1 MVGQY
6 FDKKRAKANGV
17 MSMGGALGGASIAPL
32 LTILYQ
38 DYGYSNTL
46 IIQAGLLLH
55 VFITAA
61 LFRPLRANQRKYI
74 EMEVKKV
81 EMDITKVE
89 LEVTKE
95 EPNQTVS
102 VKKSD
107 KTLSAIETM
116 EPLDDFG
123 STVSI
128 ASKNKNLDKSKP
140 ETESNTKHSK
150 CSKYLDMELL
160 KNKSFMSYSFMMT
173 CAFMCRSGSNTF
185 LAGLAFERNIS
196 NSELAVIF
204 VVAASVDFCSRFIS
218 GIIFDLQIIKKKR
231 ILAFSLCGIVFSGLM
246 CIMPFTYNFPT
257 FVAVIIF
264 RSIFGSTFV
273 SQHNTILCDIV
284 GRERL
289 SSAVGLGR
297 FFTSIGY
304 LCGPAIGGKSA
315 VLESEL
321 LICCFS

>member
-6 FDKKRAKANGV
+6 FDKKRARANGI
-17 MSMGGALGGASIAPL
+17 MSMGGALGGVSIAPL
-32 LTILYQ
+32 LTLLYQ

-55 VFITAA
+55 VLVTAA
-61 LFRPLRANQRKYI
+61 LFRPLRANQRKCI
-74 EMEVKKV
+74 EV
-81 EMDITKVE
+81 
-89 LEVTKE
+89 EVTKVNE
-95 EPNQTVS
+95 EQHQTVF

-107 KTLSAIETM
+107 QTLSAIETIQ
-116 EPLDDFG
+116 PLDDFG

-128 ASKNKNLDKSKP
+128 ASKNINLDTSKP
-140 ETESNTKHSK
+140 KTESNTKHNK
-150 CSKYLDMELL
+150 CSKYLDMALL
-160 KNKSFMSYSFMMT
+160 KNKGFMSYSFMMT

-196 NSELAVIF
+196 NSDLAVIF
-204 VVAASVDFCSRFIS
+204 VVAASVDFCSQFIS
-218 GIIFDLQIIKKKR
+218 GIIFDLRIIKKNR

-246 CIMPFTYNFPT
+246 CIIPFTYNFST

-264 RSIFGSTFV
+264 ISIFGSNFM
-273 SQHNTILCDIV
+273 SQHYTILCDIV

-304 LCGPAIGGKSA
+304 LSGPIIGGKSRGSGSKGLFCYL
-315 VLESEL
+315 VIFHYGL
-321 LICCFS
+321 